1 MNKSTNINNLNNYK
15 SEDFDWKLVQS
26 EMKNKLGVDIYESW
40 LKKITFVDEF
50 NNYLLL
56 SVPTRFIRDWIT
68 SRYLDQI
75 LQIIRLYKK
84 DIIRIEFKI
93 DDKNTNQNL
102 ENTNVNENTP
112 EILQIIRLYKKD
124 IIRIEFKIDDKN
136 TNQNLENTN
145 VNENTPDRNENI
157 SFIKD
162 SYLQYNR
169 IDPNKRFDNFITGTS
184 NKLAYEAS
192 LKVSENI
199 SHYNPL
205 YIYGGVGMGKTHLLN
220 SIGIELKKNNKV
232 MFISAERFMY
242 QFVKSIKAND
252 MVKFKEY
259 FRNTDILLIDDIQFI
274 SGKEAMQEEFFH
286 TFNALLDKGSQIIVS
301 ADRAPN
307 KLSRIQDRI
316 KSRFSGGLV
325 VDIQKPD
332 LELRKKIVEKKTEE
346 LNNLYADQLHVS
358 KEIQDFISTEI
369 TASVRELVGSI
380 NRVVS
385 FSRIYNKVPNLAE
398 TKVVLKD
405 LLNLAENKVT
415 IDLIQTTV
423 CKFFKISKNEMLS
436 SRRSRYLV
444 RPRQTAIYLTK
455 ILTSKS
461 LPEIG
466 REFSN
471 RDHTTIIHSVKTIE
485 KIKEKDP
492 EMVDNINKLKNQILY
507 NNKDNEI

>member
-1 MNKSTNINNLNNYK
+1 MNNTHINK
-15 SEDFDWKLVQS
+15 DFNDSNKQVLDWETIQTQ
-26 EMKNKLGVDIYESW
+26 MKNKLGSDVFESW
-40 LKKITFVDEF
+40 LKKINFIEEF
-50 NNYLLL
+50 NNYVLL

-75 LQIIRLYKK
+75 LQIIKNYKK

-93 DDKNTNQNL
+93 SENQSSKKEKKLQNDKNF
-102 ENTNVNENTP
+102 VG
-112 EILQIIRLYKKD
+112 K
-124 IIRIEFKIDDKN
+124 
-136 TNQNLENTN
+136 
-145 VNENTPDRNENI
+145 ENI

-169 IDPNKRFDNFITGTS
+169 IDPNKRFDNFLTGSS

-192 LKVSENI
+192 LKILENI

-205 YIYGGVGMGKTHLLN
+205 YIYAGVGMGKTHLLN
-220 SIGIELKKNNKV
+220 AIGLQLKRNYKV

-242 QFVKSIKAND
+242 QFVKSIKSND
-252 MVKFKEY
+252 MVRFKEY
-259 FRNTDILLIDDIQFI
+259 FRNTDILLIDDIQFMN
-274 SGKEAMQEEFFH
+274 GKEAMQEEFFH
-286 TFNALLDKGSQIIVS
+286 TFNALLDKDSQIVIT

-307 KLSRIQDRI
+307 KLSRIQERI

-325 VDIQKPD
+325 IDIQKPD
-332 LELRKKIVEKKTEE
+332 YELRKKIVEYKINE
-346 LNNLYADQLHVS
+346 LNKLYLDQIKISSEIQEYIS
-358 KEIQDFISTEI
+358 KEITVSI
-369 TASVRELVGSI
+369 RELVGAI
-380 NRVVS
+380 NRIIS
-385 FSRIYNKVPNLAE
+385 FSRIYNKIPKLSEV
-398 TKVVLKD
+398 KVVLKD
-405 LLNLAENKVT
+405 LLNLSENQVT
-415 IDLIQTTV
+415 IDLIQTLV

-485 KIKEKDP
+485 KLKEKDP
-492 EMVDNINKLKNQILY
+492 EMVENINKLKNQILY
-507 NNKDNEI
+507 NSKENEI

>member
-1 MNKSTNINNLNNYK
+1 MKNQSNNQNIERFKSNNF
-15 SEDFDWKLVQS
+15 EWRLVQAN
-26 EMKNKLGVDIYESW
+26 MKDKLGSEVYESW
-40 LKKITFVDEF
+40 LKKISFIEEL
-50 NNYLLL
+50 NNYILL

-75 LQIIRLYKK
+75 LQIVKKYKK
-84 DIIRIEFKI
+84 DIVRIEFRIIEQDHAAQVKETLKQG
-93 DDKNTNQNL
+93 DKL
-102 ENTNVNENTP
+102 KENV
-112 EILQIIRLYKKD
+112 
-124 IIRIEFKIDDKN
+124 
-136 TNQNLENTN
+136 
-145 VNENTPDRNENI
+145 

-169 IDPNKRFDNFITGTS
+169 IDPNKRFDNFITGSS

-192 LKVSENI
+192 LKVSENT

-220 SIGIELKKNNKV
+220 SIGFELKKNKKV

-242 QFVKSIKAND
+242 QFVKSIKSNE

-301 ADRAPN
+301 SDRPPN
-307 KLSRIQDRI
+307 KLSRIQERI

-332 LELRKKIVEKKTEE
+332 LELRKKIVQKKTEE
-346 LNNLYADQLHVS
+346 LNSIYSDQLQIS
-358 KEIQDFISTEI
+358 KDIQDFISTEI
-369 TASVRELVGSI
+369 KGSIRELVGAI

-385 FSRIYNKVPNLAE
+385 FSRIYEKIPKLSE
-398 TKVVLKD
+398 IKVVLKD
-405 LLNLAENKVT
+405 LLNLSENKVT
-415 IDLIQTTV
+415 IDLIQTVV

-444 RPRQTAIYLTK
+444 RPRQIAIFLTK

-485 KIKEKDP
+485 NIKEKDP
-492 EMVDNINKLKNQILY
+492 EMVENINKLKSQILY

>member
-1 MNKSTNINNLNNYK
+1 
-15 SEDFDWKLVQS
+15 
-26 EMKNKLGVDIYESW
+26 MKNKLSLEVYESW
-40 LKKITFVDEF
+40 LKKINFVEEF

-75 LQIIRLYKK
+75 LKIIKNYKRN
-84 DIIRIEFKI
+84 IIRIEFKI
-93 DDKNTNQNL
+93 IEYKEDDNQKDTN
-102 ENTNVNENTP
+102 
-112 EILQIIRLYKKD
+112 LQS
-124 IIRIEFKIDDKN
+124 IDDKK
-136 TNQNLENTN
+136 
-145 VNENTPDRNENI
+145 NI

-169 IDPNKRFDNFITGTS
+169 IDPNKRFENFIVGLS

-192 LKVSENI
+192 IKATENI
-199 SHYNPL
+199 SQYNPL

-220 SIGIELKKNNKV
+220 SIGLELKKRNKV

-242 QFVKSIKAND
+242 QFVKSIKANE

-259 FRNTDILLIDDIQFI
+259 FRNTDILLIDDIQFMN
-274 SGKEAMQEEFFH
+274 GKEAMQEEFFH

-307 KLSRIQDRI
+307 KLLRIQERI

-332 LELRKKIVEKKTEE
+332 YELRKKIVEKKKED
-346 LNNLYADQLHVS
+346 LNNLYLDQVKIS
-358 KEIQDFISTEI
+358 NEIQDFISNEI
-369 TASVRELVGSI
+369 TTSVREIVGAV
-380 NRVVS
+380 NRIVS
-385 FSRIYNKVPNLAE
+385 FSRIYKKTPNLSE

-405 LLNLAENKVT
+405 LLNLSENKVN

-485 KIKEKDP
+485 RLKEKNP

-507 NNKDNEI
+507 NEKQNEI

>member
-1 MNKSTNINNLNNYK
+1 MNKSFKNKNLENLNL
-15 SEDFDWKLVQS
+15 ETLDWKAVQTQ
-26 EMKNKLGVDIYESW
+26 MKNKLGLEIYESW
-40 LKKITFVDEF
+40 LKKINFLDEF
-50 NNYLLL
+50 NNYILLT
-56 SVPTRFIRDWIT
+56 VPTRFIRDWIT

-75 LQIIRLYKK
+75 LQIVRNYKK
-84 DIIRIEFKI
+84 DIVRIEFKI
-93 DDKNTNQNL
+93 VDQEKIKNDEKTEKIENL
-102 ENTNVNENTP
+102 NNNEN
-112 EILQIIRLYKKD
+112 
-124 IIRIEFKIDDKN
+124 
-136 TNQNLENTN
+136 
-145 VNENTPDRNENI
+145 V

-169 IDPNKRFDNFITGTS
+169 IDPNKRFENFLIGSS

-220 SIGIELKKNNKV
+220 SIGLEMKKNNKV

-242 QFVKSIKAND
+242 QFVKSIKSND

-259 FRNTDILLIDDIQFI
+259 FRNTDILLIDDIQFMN
-274 SGKEAMQEEFFH
+274 GKEAMQEEFFH
-286 TFNALLDKGSQIIVS
+286 TFNALLDKGSQIVLS

-307 KLSRIQDRI
+307 KLLRIQERI

-332 LELRKKIVEKKTEE
+332 YELRKKIVENKTDE
-346 LNNLYADQLHVS
+346 LNKLYKDQVKIS
-358 KEIQDFISTEI
+358 KEIQDYISLEI
-369 TASVRELVGSI
+369 TTSIRELVGSI
-380 NRVVS
+380 NRIVS
-385 FSRIYNKVPNLAE
+385 FSRIYNKIPNVAE

-405 LLNLAENKVT
+405 LLNLSENKVT
-415 IDLIQTTV
+415 IDLIQTLV

-485 KIKEKDP
+485 KLKEKDS
-492 EMVDNINKLKNQILY
+492 EMDENIKKLKNQILY

>member
-1 MNKSTNINNLNNYK
+1 MNNSFTNKNLDNLKTSNLNWA
-15 SEDFDWKLVQS
+15 SVQL
-26 EMKNKLGVDIYESW
+26 EMKNKLGLEIYESW
-40 LKKITFVDEF
+40 LKKINFLEEF
-50 NNYLLL
+50 NNYILL

-75 LQIIRLYKK
+75 LQIIKSYKK
-84 DIIRIEFKI
+84 DLIRIEFKI
-93 DDKNTNQNL
+93 VEIKNEEQNFDRAYL
-102 ENTNVNENTP
+102 EEKKENV
-112 EILQIIRLYKKD
+112 
-124 IIRIEFKIDDKN
+124 
-136 TNQNLENTN
+136 
-145 VNENTPDRNENI
+145 
-157 SFIKD
+157 SFLKD

-169 IDPNKRFDNFITGTS
+169 IDPNKRFENFITGSS
-184 NKLAYEAS
+184 NKLAFEAS
-192 LKVSENI
+192 IKVKENI
-199 SHYNPL
+199 SHYNPF

-220 SIGIELKKNNKV
+220 SIGLELKKNNKV

-259 FRNTDILLIDDIQFI
+259 FRNTDVLLIDDIQFMN
-274 SGKEAMQEEFFH
+274 GKEAMQEEFFH
-286 TFNALLDKGSQIIVS
+286 TFNALLDKGSQIIIS
-301 ADRAPN
+301 ADRPPS
-307 KLSRIQDRI
+307 KLSRIQERI

-332 LELRKKIVEKKTEE
+332 FELRKKIVKNKAEE
-346 LNNLYADQLHVS
+346 LNNLYSSQTKIS
-358 KEIQDFISTEI
+358 KEIEDFISSEI
-369 TASVRELVGSI
+369 STSVREIVGAL
-380 NRVVS
+380 NRIIS
-385 FSRIYNKVPNLAE
+385 FSRIYNKIPSLSE
-398 TKVVLKD
+398 TKIILKD
-405 LLNLAENKVT
+405 LLNLAENKVS

-485 KIKEKDP
+485 KLKEKDP
-492 EMVDNINKLKNQILY
+492 DVVNNINKLKNQILY
-507 NNKDNEI
+507 NNRENEI

>member
-1 MNKSTNINNLNNYK
+1 MHNTIKNKNISNETLNWD
-15 SEDFDWKLVQS
+15 SIQA
-26 EMKNKLGVDIYESW
+26 EMKKKLGSDVYESW
-40 LKKITFVDEF
+40 LKKINFLEEF
-50 NNYLLL
+50 NNYVIL

-75 LQIIRLYKK
+75 LQLVKQYKK
-84 DIIRIEFKI
+84 NIIRIEFKI
-93 DDKNTNQNL
+93 IENFSNEEIKKKENDKIL
-102 ENTNVNENTP
+102 EIKENV
-112 EILQIIRLYKKD
+112 
-124 IIRIEFKIDDKN
+124 
-136 TNQNLENTN
+136 
-145 VNENTPDRNENI
+145 

-169 IDPNKRFDNFITGTS
+169 IDPNKNFENFFTGSS

-205 YIYGGVGMGKTHLLN
+205 YVYGGVGMGKTHLLN
-220 SIGIELKKNNKV
+220 SIGLHLKKKNKV

-242 QFVKSIKAND
+242 QFVKSIKSND

-259 FRNTDILLIDDIQFI
+259 FRNTDVLLIDDIQFMN
-274 SGKEAMQEEFFH
+274 GKEAMQEEFFH
-286 TFNALLDKGSQIIVS
+286 TFNSLLEKGSQIILS
-301 ADRAPN
+301 ADRPPN
-307 KLSRIQDRI
+307 KLSRIQERI

-332 LELRKKIVEKKTEE
+332 YALRKKIVENKTNE
-346 LNNLYADQLHVS
+346 LNSLYSEDINIPND
-358 KEIQDFISTEI
+358 IQNFVCNEI
-369 TASVRELVGSI
+369 TTSIRELVGAI
-380 NRVVS
+380 NRIVS
-385 FSRIYNKVPNLAE
+385 FARIYNKIPNLSE
-398 TKVVLKD
+398 IKIVLKD
-405 LLNLAENKVT
+405 LLNLSENKVT
-415 IDLIQTTV
+415 IDLIQTIV

-485 KIKEKDP
+485 KLKTKDS
-492 EMVDNINKLKNQILY
+492 EMVTNINKLKNQILY
-507 NNKDNEI
+507 NKENEI

>member
-1 MNKSTNINNLNNYK
+1 MVLTEGLPIFMSNKLNNNK
-15 SEDFDWKLVQS
+15 FSNLKTQILDWKTIQL
-26 EMKNKLGVDIYESW
+26 EMKNKFGKDIFESW
-40 LKKITFVDEF
+40 LKKIIFVEEF
-50 NNYLLL
+50 NNYILL
-56 SVPTRFIRDWIT
+56 SVPTRFIRDWIV

-75 LQIIRLYKK
+75 LQVIRSFKK

-93 DDKNTNQNL
+93 EEQNSNKNYSQVKIDNL
-102 ENTNVNENTP
+102 EYLDNKENV
-112 EILQIIRLYKKD
+112 
-124 IIRIEFKIDDKN
+124 
-136 TNQNLENTN
+136 
-145 VNENTPDRNENI
+145 

-169 IDPNKRFDNFITGTS
+169 IDPNKRFDNFITGSS
-184 NKLAYEAS
+184 NKLAFEAS

-220 SIGIELKKNNKV
+220 SIGFELKKNNKV

-259 FRNTDILLIDDIQFI
+259 FRNTDILLIDDIQFMN
-274 SGKEAMQEEFFH
+274 GKEAMQEEFFH
-286 TFNALLDKGSQIIVS
+286 TFNALLDKGSQIILS

-307 KLSRIQDRI
+307 KLSRIQERI

-332 LELRKKIVEKKTEE
+332 YDLRKKIVEKKVEE
-346 LNNLYADQLHVS
+346 LKNLYPEQTKIS
-358 KEIQDFISTEI
+358 KEVENFIGTEI
-369 TASVRELVGSI
+369 TGSIRELVGAV

-385 FSRIYNKVPNLAE
+385 FSRIYNKLPNLAE

-405 LLNLAENKVT
+405 LLNLNENKVS
-415 IDLIQTTV
+415 IDLIQTLV

-444 RPRQTAIYLTK
+444 RPRQAAIYLSK
-455 ILTSKS
+455 LLTSKS

-485 KIKEKDP
+485 KLKEKNP
-492 EMVDNINKLKNQILY
+492 EMVENINKLKNQILY
-507 NNKDNEI
+507 NNRENEI

>member
-1 MNKSTNINNLNNYK
+1 MNNSIKNKDLNKLKSINLDWNLI
-15 SEDFDWKLVQS
+15 QS
-26 EMKNKLGVDIYESW
+26 EMKNKLGIDIYESW
-40 LKKITFVDEF
+40 LKKIDFVEEF
-50 NNYLLL
+50 NNYILL

-75 LQIIRLYKK
+75 LQTVRNYKK
-84 DIIRIEFKI
+84 EIIRIEFKI
-93 DDKNTNQNL
+93 SEKLKNTNYDQN
-102 ENTNVNENTP
+102 NFK
-112 EILQIIRLYKKD
+112 EIDNK
-124 IIRIEFKIDDKN
+124 
-136 TNQNLENTN
+136 
-145 VNENTPDRNENI
+145 ENI

-169 IDPNKRFDNFITGTS
+169 IDPNKRFENFLTGSS

-192 LKVSENI
+192 IKVCENI
-199 SHYNPL
+199 SNYNPL

-220 SIGIELKKNNKV
+220 SIGLQLKKNNKV

-242 QFVKSIKAND
+242 QFVKSIKSND

-259 FRNTDILLIDDIQFI
+259 FRNTDILLIDDIQFMN
-274 SGKEAMQEEFFH
+274 GKEAMQEEFFH

-307 KLSRIQDRI
+307 KLSRIQERI

-332 LELRKKIVEKKTEE
+332 LELRKKIVNRKTEE
-346 LNNLYADQLHVS
+346 MNSLYSEKINISHDI
-358 KEIQDFISTEI
+358 KDFISMEI
-369 TASVRELVGSI
+369 NTSVRELVGAV
-380 NRVVS
+380 NRVIS
-385 FSRIYNKVPNLAE
+385 FSRIYKKNPNLSE
-398 TKVVLKD
+398 TKVILKD
-405 LLNLAENKVT
+405 LLNLGENKVT
-415 IDLIQTTV
+415 IDLIQTLV

-485 KIKEKDP
+485 KLKEKDP

-507 NNKDNEI
+507 NNKENEI

>member
-1 MNKSTNINNLNNYK
+1 
-15 SEDFDWKLVQS
+15 
-26 EMKNKLGVDIYESW
+26 MKNKLGADIYESW
-40 LKKITFVDEF
+40 LKKISFEEEI
-50 NNYLLL
+50 NNYVLL

-75 LQIIRLYKK
+75 LKIIKDHKK

-93 DDKNTNQNL
+93 VENNNDNISNNQNTRPL
-102 ENTNVNENTP
+102 ESKENV
-112 EILQIIRLYKKD
+112 
-124 IIRIEFKIDDKN
+124 
-136 TNQNLENTN
+136 
-145 VNENTPDRNENI
+145 

-169 IDPNKRFDNFITGTS
+169 IDPNKKFGNFITGSS
-184 NKLAYEAS
+184 NNLAYQAS
-192 LKVSENI
+192 VKVSENI

-220 SIGIELKKNNKV
+220 SIGLELKKDNKV

-242 QFVKSIKAND
+242 QFVKSIKSND

-259 FRNTDILLIDDIQFI
+259 FRNTDVLLIDDIQFMN
-274 SGKEAMQEEFFH
+274 GKEAMQEEFFH

-301 ADRAPN
+301 ADRSPN
-307 KLSRIQDRI
+307 KLSRIQERI

-332 LELRKKIVEKKTEE
+332 YELRKKIVENKIKE
-346 LNNLYADQLHVS
+346 LNSLYAEQFKIS
-358 KEIQDFISTEI
+358 QEITDFISSEI
-369 TASVRELVGSI
+369 TTSVRELVGAI

-385 FSRIYNKVPNLAE
+385 FSRIYKKLPNLAE

-405 LLNLAENKVT
+405 LLNLYENKVT
-415 IDLIQTTV
+415 IDQIQTVV

-485 KIKEKDP
+485 KLKVKDLD
-492 EMVDNINKLKNQILY
+492 MVDNINKLKNQILY
-507 NNKDNEI
+507 NNAENEI

>member
-1 MNKSTNINNLNNYK
+1 MNNTINNKNLK
-15 SEDFDWKLVQS
+15 IESFDWNIIQT
-26 EMKNKLGVDIYESW
+26 EMKNKLGTDIYESW
-40 LKKITFVDEF
+40 LKKINFLEEF
-50 NNYLLL
+50 NNYIIL

-75 LQIIRLYKK
+75 LQIIKLHKK
-84 DIIRIEFKI
+84 EIIRVEFKI
-93 DDKNTNQNL
+93 IDQKLNQAEL
-102 ENTNVNENTP
+102 
-112 EILQIIRLYKKD
+112 KKQNID
-124 IIRIEFKIDDKN
+124 II
-136 TNQNLENTN
+136 ENK
-145 VNENTPDRNENI
+145 ENI

-169 IDPNKRFDNFITGTS
+169 IDPNKRFDNFLTGSS

-220 SIGIELKKNNKV
+220 SIGLELKKNNKV

-242 QFVKSIKAND
+242 QFVKSIKSND

-259 FRNTDILLIDDIQFI
+259 FRNTDILLIDDIQFMN
-274 SGKEAMQEEFFH
+274 GKEAMQEEFFH

-307 KLSRIQDRI
+307 KLSRIQERI

-332 LELRKKIVEKKTEE
+332 YDLRKRIVEQKTEE
-346 LNNLYADQLHVS
+346 LNNLYSDQMKIS
-358 KEIQDFISTEI
+358 KEIQDYISTEVTTSI
-369 TASVRELVGSI
+369 RELVGAI

-385 FSRIYNKVPNLAE
+385 FSRIYKKVPNLAE
-398 TKVVLKD
+398 TRVILKD
-405 LLNLAENKVT
+405 LLNLIENKVT
-415 IDLIQTTV
+415 IDLIQTLV
-423 CKFFKISKNEMLS
+423 CKYFKISKNEMLS

-485 KIKEKDP
+485 KLKEKDP
-492 EMVDNINKLKNQILY
+492 EMSDNISKLKNQILY
-507 NNKDNEI
+507 NNKNNEI

>member
-1 MNKSTNINNLNNYK
+1 MNNSNINKNLDSLKNETLHW
-15 SEDFDWKLVQS
+15 SAIQS
-26 EMKNKLGVDIYESW
+26 QMKEKLGSEVYESW
-40 LKKITFVDEF
+40 LKKISFIEEF
-50 NNYLLL
+50 NNYILLT
-56 SVPTRFIRDWIT
+56 VPTRFIRDWIT

-75 LQIIRLYKK
+75 LQIIKGYKK
-84 DIIRIEFKI
+84 EIIRIEFKI
-93 DDKNTNQNL
+93 ADQKSSKET
-102 ENTNVNENTP
+102 ENKQEVQKFDN
-112 EILQIIRLYKKD
+112 K
-124 IIRIEFKIDDKN
+124 
-136 TNQNLENTN
+136 
-145 VNENTPDRNENI
+145 ENI

-169 IDPNKRFDNFITGTS
+169 IDPNKRFDNFLTGSS

-192 LKVSENI
+192 IKVSENI

-220 SIGIELKKNNKV
+220 AIGLELKKNNKV

-242 QFVKSIKAND
+242 QFVKSIKSND

-259 FRNTDILLIDDIQFI
+259 FRNTDILLIDDIQFMN
-274 SGKEAMQEEFFH
+274 GKEAMQEEFFH

-307 KLSRIQDRI
+307 KLSRIQERI

-332 LELRKKIVEKKTEE
+332 YELRKKIVEQKTEE
-346 LNNLYADQLHVS
+346 LNKIYFDQIKIS
-358 KEIQDFISTEI
+358 KEIQDYISTEI
-369 TASVRELVGSI
+369 TVSIRELVGAI
-380 NRVVS
+380 NRIVS
-385 FSRIYNKVPNLAE
+385 FSRIYNKTPNLAE
-398 TKVVLKD
+398 TKIVLKD
-405 LLNLAENKVT
+405 LLNLSENKVT
-415 IDLIQTTV
+415 IDLIQTLV

-485 KIKEKDP
+485 KLKENNP

-507 NNKDNEI
+507 NTKDNEI

>member
-1 MNKSTNINNLNNYK
+1 MNNSFTNKNSSNLNT
-15 SEDFDWKLVQS
+15 EKLNWSLIQT
-26 EMKNKLGVDIYESW
+26 EMKNKMGLDIYESW
-40 LKKITFVDEF
+40 LKKIIFLEEF
-50 NNYLLL
+50 HNYIIL

-75 LQIIRLYKK
+75 LQTVKNYKK
-84 DIIRIEFKI
+84 DIIRIEFRVEV
-93 DDKNTNQNL
+93 QN
-102 ENTNVNENTP
+102 P
-112 EILQIIRLYKKD
+112 KKTKD
-124 IIRIEFKIDDKN
+124 ETSNFYNK
-136 TNQNLENTN
+136 Q
-145 VNENTPDRNENI
+145 ENI

-169 IDPNKRFDNFITGTS
+169 IDPNKTFENFITGSS

-192 LKVSENI
+192 IKVSEKLSN
-199 SHYNPL
+199 YNPL

-220 SIGIELKKNNKV
+220 SIGLELKKNNKV
-232 MFISAERFMY
+232 MFVSAERFMY
-242 QFVKSIKAND
+242 QFVKSIKANE

-259 FRNTDILLIDDIQFI
+259 FRNTDTLLIDDIQFMN
-274 SGKEAMQEEFFH
+274 GKEAMQEEFFH
-286 TFNALLDKGSQIIVS
+286 TFNALIEKGSKIIVS

-307 KLSRIQDRI
+307 KLSRIQERI

-332 LELRKKIVEKKTEE
+332 YELRKKIVLKKIEE
-346 LNNLYADQLHVS
+346 LNNLHPDQVRIP
-358 KEIQDFISTEI
+358 KEIENFISTEI
-369 TASVRELVGSI
+369 TTSVREIVGAI
-380 NRVVS
+380 NRTVS
-385 FSRIYNKVPNLAE
+385 FSRIYNKVPNLSE
-398 TKVVLKD
+398 IKIVLKD
-405 LLNLAENKVT
+405 LLNINENKVT
-415 IDLIQTTV
+415 IDLIQTLV

-485 KIKEKDP
+485 KLKEKDP
-492 EMVDNINKLKNQILY
+492 EMVENINKLKNQILY
-507 NNKDNEI
+507 NSSENEI

>member
-1 MNKSTNINNLNNYK
+1 MNKSFTNKNINNFA
-15 SEDFDWKLVQS
+15 SEEIDWQQIQS
-26 EMKNKLGVDIYESW
+26 EMKNKLGLEIYESW
-40 LKKITFVDEF
+40 LKKISFLEEH

-75 LQIIRLYKK
+75 LKIIKLYKK

-93 DDKNTNQNL
+93 IDQKVDKDLKDTTNI
-102 ENTNVNENTP
+102 ENTQNEN
-112 EILQIIRLYKKD
+112 
-124 IIRIEFKIDDKN
+124 
-136 TNQNLENTN
+136 
-145 VNENTPDRNENI
+145 V

-169 IDPNKRFDNFITGTS
+169 IDPNKRFDNFITGSS

-192 LKVSENI
+192 LKVTETI

-220 SIGIELKKNNKV
+220 SIGFEMKKKNKV

-242 QFVKSIKAND
+242 QFVKSIKSND

-286 TFNALLDKGSQIIVS
+286 TVNALLDKGSQIIVS

-307 KLSRIQDRI
+307 KLMRIQERI

-332 LELRKKIVEKKTEE
+332 LELRKKIVQKKTEE
-346 LNNLYADQLHVS
+346 LNNLYSDQLQVS
-358 KEIQDFISTEI
+358 KEIQDFISNEI
-369 TASVRELVGSI
+369 SGSVRELVGAV
-380 NRVVS
+380 NRIVS
-385 FSRIYNKVPNLAE
+385 FSRIYNKVPNLPE

-405 LLNLAENKVT
+405 LLNISENKVT
-415 IDLIQTTV
+415 IDLIQTIV

-507 NNKDNEI
+507 NNKENEI